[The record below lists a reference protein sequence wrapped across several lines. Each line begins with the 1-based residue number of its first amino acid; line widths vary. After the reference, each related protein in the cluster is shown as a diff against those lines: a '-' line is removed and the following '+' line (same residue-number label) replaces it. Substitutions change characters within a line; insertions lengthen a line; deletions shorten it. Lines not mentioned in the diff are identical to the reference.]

1 MCWCVAT
8 AHGHYVLYMCIPQD
22 SSHCEQ
28 WGEEAVEMYARAVNG
43 PMKNNL
49 LVNFTYADYEEV
61 KCVCVCVRVCVRACV
76 RACVCVCVCVSL
88 CVYVCVCVTVCVCV
102 CAYG

>member
-1 MCWCVAT
+1 MAMLSIHVCV
-8 AHGHYVLYMCIPQD
+8 PQD

-61 KCVCVCVRVCVRACV
+61 VCACVHVCVHVYMC
-76 RACVCVCVCVSL
+76 ACVCVHMAEKIYLMFSSL
-88 CVYVCVCVTVCVCV
+88 CSFREEDCTTVQKASIKSC
-102 CAYG
+102 